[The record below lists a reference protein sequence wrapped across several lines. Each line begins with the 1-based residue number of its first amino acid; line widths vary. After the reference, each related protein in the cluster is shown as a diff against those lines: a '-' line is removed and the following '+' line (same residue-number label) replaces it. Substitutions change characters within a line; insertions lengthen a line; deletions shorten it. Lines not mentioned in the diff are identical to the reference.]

1 MKTRRV
7 IFTGANEIGY
17 YTTPDMLT
25 IGESYEVI
33 CEDAR
38 GIRLAGIEG
47 IFDPHWFLPD
57 VPVKFALGKYIPEVG
72 KRYIGDL
79 IPIVGEL
86 SLRGMKTSI
95 VQYVRPIGHKTYCV
109 QTKNTIYIVRVTPW

>member
-1 MKTRRV
+1 MKTKHV
-7 IFTGANEIGY
+7 IFTGANEINPGY
-17 YTTPDMLT
+17 GNPNRL
-25 IGESYEVI
+25 ILGESYEVI

-38 GIRLAGIEG
+38 GYRLAGIEG

-79 IPIVGEL
+79 ISIVGEI
-86 SLRGMKTSI
+86 SLRGMTTSI
-95 VQYVRPIGHKTYCV
+95 VQQVRPIGHKTYCV
-109 QTKNTIYIVRVTPW
+109 RTKNTIYIVRVTP